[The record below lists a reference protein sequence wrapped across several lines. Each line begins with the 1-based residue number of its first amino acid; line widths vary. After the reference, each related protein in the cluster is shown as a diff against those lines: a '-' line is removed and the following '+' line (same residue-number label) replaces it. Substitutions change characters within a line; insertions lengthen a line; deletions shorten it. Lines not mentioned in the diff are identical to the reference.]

1 MSTTDEDRQRL
12 LSPEELAA
20 MADDD
25 YNADEDNQ
33 AALAE
38 IGRGSVDDEGEG
50 GEDAGP
56 GAADDD
62 AAVSEAAPAR
72 APAPAPTPAAA
83 PADDAATGEQVAGGK
98 PAPAPGPAP
107 ASQSGYTVDL
117 PKDYDDQVK
126 ANRAALAEVR
136 RKFDDGELDA
146 TERDAQLDKLQ
157 DERDELRDI
166 KTRATV
172 SAEMSQQNAQAAWV
186 NTINAFVADAAV
198 KPELGIV
205 DYTKDAAKQADLDAF
220 VRALAAAPGNES
232 KPSRWFLE
240 EAHKRV
246 VALHAIPTTKT
257 APADVKRKPDASS
270 VVQNLADVPGGAGDA
285 DPVSNEFAELDKLD
299 GLAYERAVAALS
311 PEKRD
316 RYLRAV

>member
-38 IGRGSVDDEGEG
+38 IGRGSVDDEGEA

-56 GAADDD
+56 GTADLAA
-62 AAVSEAAPAR
+62 AGSSAAPAP

-83 PADDAATGEQVAGGK
+83 PAADAATGEEGAEGK
-98 PAPAPGPAP
+98 PAPAPAP
-107 ASQSGYTVDL
+107 QPGYTVDL

-186 NTINAFVADAAV
+186 NTINAFVADVAV

-205 DYTKDAAKQADLDAF
+205 DYTKDTAKQADLDAF

-246 VALHAIPTTKT
+246 VALHSIPTTKT
-257 APADVKRKPDASS
+257 APVDVKRKPNASS

>member
-25 YNADEDNQ
+25 YDADEDNQ

-38 IGRGSVDDEGEG
+38 IGRGRVDDGGEEGE
-50 GEDAGP
+50 DSGP
-56 GAADDD
+56 GTADDD
-62 AAVSEAAPAR
+62 AAAGSGTAPAT

-83 PADDAATGEQVAGGK
+83 PADDAATGGQGAEGELSL
-98 PAPAPGPAP
+98 APEP
-107 ASQSGYTVDL
+107 QSGYTVDL
-117 PKDYDDQVK
+117 PADYDDQVK

-146 TERDAQLDKLQ
+146 AERDAQLDKLQ

-172 SAEMSQQNAQAAWV
+172 SAEMSQQNAQAAWL

-205 DYTKDAAKQADLDAF
+205 DYTKDTAKHADLDAF